1 LLGRVFMNLAS
12 NAVKYSDV
20 EKGSSAGVLIGAV
33 AFSNRVRVDVV
44 DNGVGIPRNRWNDI
58 FKPFTQLAN
67 PERDR
72 EKGVGLGLS
81 IVRAILPLLSEH
93 RIDMNSTEGRGTR
106 FSIEMPRI
114 SGSPLFPAPV
124 AKSLDMAFEALAGTY
139 VFYVEDDAL
148 VRNSTISLF
157 EGCGILYEAV
167 ASLDEAKA
175 RLQTLDRIPNLI
187 MTDYRLPHGHTAQHV
202 VATVWR
208 EYGLR
213 LPTIVLTGEVS
224 SFENQEW
231 LGFPVRVHRKPI
243 APEVLL
249 REISIM
255 LHNNR
260 NNT

>member
-1 LLGRVFMNLAS
+1 MNLAS

-20 EKGSSAGVLIGAV
+20 AKDSSAGVLIGAV

-93 RIDMNSTEGRGTR
+93 RIDMNSIEGRGTR

-114 SGSPLFPAPV
+114 TSSALFPALIP
-124 AKSLDMAFEALAGTY
+124 KSPDLASGALVGTY
-139 VFYVEDDAL
+139 IFYVEDDTL

-167 ASLDEAKA
+167 ASLSEAED
-175 RLQTLDRIPNLI
+175 RLQTMDRIPNVI
-187 MTDYRLPHGHTAQHV
+187 VTDYRLPHGHTAQHV
-202 VATVWR
+202 LATIWR

-213 LPTIVLTGEVS
+213 IPTVVLTGEVS
-224 SFENQEW
+224 SFENREW
-231 LGFPVRVHRKPI
+231 LGFTVRIHRKPI

-249 REISIM
+249 REISIL
-255 LHNNR
+255 LHNHR
-260 NNT
+260 DNT